1 MSTLVTGEAVELS
14 IQPAALAAR
23 AVSCLVD
30 YIVYTIVN
38 VGLLIAMFWLLMR
51 VLDLNALLLTTVM
64 TVMSICVFVL
74 LPMIIEVLTHGR
86 SIGKL
91 ILGLR
96 VVRDDG
102 GAVRARH
109 SFIRAIV
116 WPFEILSTGGGV
128 AALSGLLSSQ
138 SKRLGD
144 YMAGTMA
151 VSERSTPPRPVRT
164 HVSPHLQSWL
174 AETDITALP
183 VGLHRRI
190 VQFLSMSENLGIES
204 RWKLAKE
211 LATELNPYVAPAPP
225 EGTMPEQFLSAV
237 IRKQR
242 VSEFAKQQRRA
253 EQSAAFRAGVNNLPH
268 GLSLNPH

>member
-23 AVSCLVD
+23 ALSALID

-38 VGLLIAMFWLLMR
+38 LGLLVTMFWFLLK
-51 VLDLNALLLTTVM
+51 VLEANTLLLTTVM
-64 TVMSICVFVL
+64 TIMSLSAFVF

-109 SFIRAIV
+109 SFIRALL

-128 AALSGLLSSQ
+128 AALSGLISAQ

-151 VSERSTPPRPVRT
+151 VSERSAPPVPVRT
-164 HVSPHLQSWL
+164 HVSPHLQNWL
-174 AETDITALP
+174 SETDIATLP
-183 VGLHRRI
+183 AGLHRRI
-190 VQFLSMSENLGIES
+190 VTFLSMSENLGRDS
-204 RWKLAKE
+204 RWERAIE

-237 IRKQR
+237 IHRLR
-242 VSEFAKQQRRA
+242 AMEFAKQQRRGA
-253 EQSAAFRAGVNNLPH
+253 QSEAFRAGVNNLPH
-268 GLSLNPH
+268 GLSLQSR

>member
-1 MSTLVTGEAVELS
+1 MSILVTGEAVELS

-23 AVSCLVD
+23 ALSCLID
-30 YIVYTIVN
+30 FIVYSIVN
-38 VGLLIAMFWLLMR
+38 IGLLIATFWFLLQI
-51 VLDLNALLLTTVM
+51 LDVNALLLTSVM
-64 TVMSICVFVL
+64 TIMSISVFVL

-109 SFIRAIV
+109 SFIRAIL
-116 WPFEILSTGGGV
+116 WPFEILSSGGGL
-128 AALSGLLSSQ
+128 AALSGLISPQ

-151 VSERSTPPRPVRT
+151 VSERSAPPLPVRT
-164 HVSPHLQSWL
+164 HVSPHLHNWL
-174 AETDITALP
+174 TETDIAALP
-183 VGLHRRI
+183 AGLHRRI
-190 VQFLSMSENLGIES
+190 VQFLATSENLGRDS
-204 RWKLAKE
+204 RWERAKE

-225 EGTMPEQFLSAV
+225 ESTMPEQFLSAV
-237 IRKQR
+237 IHRQR
-242 VSEFAKQQRRA
+242 SAEFAKQQRRS
-253 EQSAAFRAGVNNLPH
+253 EQSQAFRAGVNTLPH
-268 GLSLNPH
+268 GLSLQSR

>member
-23 AVSCLVD
+23 ALSALID

-38 VGLLIAMFWLLMR
+38 LGLLITMFWFLLK
-51 VLDLNALLLTTVM
+51 VLDVNALLLTTVM
-64 TVMSICVFVL
+64 TIMSLSAFVF

-109 SFIRAIV
+109 SFIRALL

-128 AALSGLLSSQ
+128 AALSGLVSAQ

-144 YMAGTMA
+144 YLAGTMA
-151 VSERSTPPRPVRT
+151 VSERSAPPLPVRT
-164 HVSPHLQSWL
+164 HVSPHLQNWL
-174 AETDITALP
+174 AETDIATLP
-183 VGLHRRI
+183 AGLHRRI
-190 VQFLSMSENLGIES
+190 VAFLSMSENLGRDS
-204 RWKLAKE
+204 RWERAKE

-225 EGTMPEQFLSAV
+225 ESTMPEQFLSAV
-237 IRKQR
+237 IHQLRAK
-242 VSEFAKQQRRA
+242 EFEKQQRRGA
-253 EQSAAFRAGVNNLPH
+253 QSEAFRAGVNTLPH
-268 GLSLNPH
+268 GLSLQSR